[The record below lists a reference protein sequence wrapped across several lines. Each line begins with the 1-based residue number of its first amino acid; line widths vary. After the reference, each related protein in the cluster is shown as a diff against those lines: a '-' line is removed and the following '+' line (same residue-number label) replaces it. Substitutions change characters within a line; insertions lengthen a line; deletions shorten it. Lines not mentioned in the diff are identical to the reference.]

1 MNQSIDQNKEARL
14 QAAAEQ
20 AERLRQPASG
30 DAALDRHRLVLRALR
45 REPTEQLP
53 ADFAARV
60 AARVARTEEKGSIED
75 WLMTLL
81 MFTLGVSGLFYI
93 QPVVASVMQRLHV
106 ELPDLPWPWLVATLA
121 GVGVAWLV
129 DHGASRFEERHTA
142 ADQSSRSLQQDQRSQ
157 AEEGQEADHVG
168 EGGQHDAAGE
178 RRDRCSSGAASAA
191 PARPPARR

>member
-45 REPTEQLP
+45 QEPAERLP

-60 AARVARTEEKGSIED
+60 AARARRREDKGSVED

-81 MFTLGVSGLFYI
+81 MLALGVTGLVYV
-93 QPVVASVMQRLHV
+93 QPVVAGVMQRLHV
-106 ELPDLPWPWLVATLA
+106 ELPSLPWPWLVATLA
-121 GVGVAWLV
+121 GVAVAWLV
-129 DHGASRFEERHTA
+129 DRGASRFE
-142 ADQSSRSLQQDQRSQ
+142 
-157 AEEGQEADHVG
+157 
-168 EGGQHDAAGE
+168 
-178 RRDRCSSGAASAA
+178 SGHS
-191 PARPPARR
+191 PA

>member
-53 ADFAARV
+53 ADFAVRV
-60 AARVARTEEKGSIED
+60 AARVSRTEEKGSVED

-81 MFTLGVSGLFYI
+81 MFVLGVTGLVYV
-93 QPVVASVMQRLHV
+93 QPVVAGVMQRLHV
-106 ELPDLPWPWLVATLA
+106 ELPNLPWPWLVATVA
-121 GVGVAWLV
+121 GVGLAWLV
-129 DHGASRFEERHTA
+129 DRGASRIESRH
-142 ADQSSRSLQQDQRSQ
+142 
-157 AEEGQEADHVG
+157 
-168 EGGQHDAAGE
+168 
-178 RRDRCSSGAASAA
+178 SAA
-191 PARPPARR
+191 